1 MPSREHIRKAVNQ
14 QLKNNKEYRKYACE
28 AVDILLG
35 NNTSITIN
43 LEGAKKIKVPFI
55 DIYCQAFRDDL
66 VSFEDLVLTGFAWQR
81 VYRGELIYRCIQ
93 VKESPHGDSE
103 IELNREILLDMV
115 SHYNKRGMY
124 GLKSAD
130 FFGGKDGADGYI
142 EFEEPF
148 ITDYCGR
155 PLGDDGDPV
164 AHYPEEGINGRS
176 KYFPL
181 EVGYCMPDQMEY
193 HLRMSGCVARFPY
206 DIDVIIFLESKNH

>member
-1 MPSREHIRKAVNQ
+1 MNQ
-14 QLKNNKEYRKYACE
+14 QLKNDKEYRKYAFD
-28 AVDILLG
+28 AVDILLE
-35 NNTSITIN
+35 NNASIIID
-43 LEGAKKIKVPFI
+43 LEGAKKVMVPFI
-55 DIYCQAFRDDL
+55 DIYCQTFRDDL

-93 VKESPHGDSE
+93 VKEPPHADSE

-142 EFEEPF
+142 EFEKPF
-148 ITDYCGR
+148 ITGYRGY
-155 PLGDDGDPV
+155 PLGDDGVPV
-164 AHYPEEGINGRS
+164 ANYPKEGINGQS

-181 EVGYCMPDQMEY
+181 EVGYCMPDQMGY
-193 HLRMSGCVARFPY
+193 HLGMSGCVARFPY
-206 DIDVIIFLESKNH
+206 DIDVIIFLEDKNHIVFK

>member
-1 MPSREHIRKAVNQ
+1 MNQ
-14 QLKNNKEYRKYACE
+14 QLKDNKEYRKDACE
-28 AVDILLG
+28 AVNILLE
-35 NNTSITIN
+35 NNASIIIN
-43 LEGAKKIKVPFI
+43 LEGAKKVEVPFI

-130 FFGGKDGADGYI
+130 FFGGKDGEDGYI

-148 ITDYCGR
+148 ITDYCGC

-193 HLRMSGCVARFPY
+193 HLWRSGCVARFPY
-206 DIDVIIFLESKNH
+206 DIDVIIFLESKNHIVLR